1 MKSPDWIQE
10 LYLKE
15 TMYKSIKSEKT
26 HDKNRRVAPK
36 TEGFNKTDNNLSRQV
51 QPQASNN

>member
-15 TMYKSIKSEKT
+15 LLNARIKGEQT
-26 HDKNRRVAPK
+26 HDKNRQATTKIKR
-36 TEGFNKTDNNLSRQV
+36 NKQRNR
-51 QPQASNN
+51 

>member
-15 TMYKSIKSEKT
+15 IMHKSIKGEKT
-26 HDKNRRVAPK
+26 HDENRRVAQK
-36 TEGFNKTDNNLSRQV
+36 TEGSDKRNDNFSRKV
-51 QPQASNN
+51 QPQASTD

>member
-15 TMYKSIKSEKT
+15 IMHKSIKSEKT
-26 HDKNRRVAPK
+26 HDENRRVAPK
-36 TEGFNKTDNNLSRQV
+36 TKRSNKTDNDLSRQV
-51 QPQASNN
+51 QPQASDN